1 MRDRISQVAHK
12 FLYTTHC
19 TPTLCSLHTL
29 SSLTTDTQ
37 RYNPRG
43 CSPSLGQ
50 LVMAVLRGRVL
61 LLVGLAAAMQ
71 PVARSTRRSFV
82 LQGAACAACS
92 IGLSRPASATL
103 NIDLREAEAGLM
115 ASTGGK
121 STEAALDRILAIS
134 LDYGGMPSDELRK
147 EVVELMRK
155 KRDALKAV
163 SKEAWSGVEE
173 EEYQRVMRIVDP
185 WRVVEILPLAQY
197 SFLAF
202 APVYL
207 GLLAVQ
213 QFLPKLFVPAYAGG
227 VAVVFAPVL
236 LQLLFG

>member
-1 MRDRISQVAHK
+1 VKTSGQRQVYSLKSVTVRWKRSPQPARDGRA
-12 FLYTTHC
+12 
-19 TPTLCSLHTL
+19 
-29 SSLTTDTQ
+29 
-37 RYNPRG
+37 
-43 CSPSLGQ
+43 
-50 LVMAVLRGRVL
+50 VMMSTAVVRGRVL
-61 LLVGLAAAMQ
+61 LLVGLAGAMQ

-82 LQGAACAACS
+82 LQGAAACAACS
-92 IGLSRPASATL
+92 VALPRPASASL
-103 NIDLREAEAGLM
+103 NVDLREAEAGLM
-115 ASTGGK
+115 ASTGSK

-134 LDYGGMPSDELRK
+134 QDYGGMPSDELRK

-155 KRDALKAV
+155 KRDQLKGV

-173 EEYQRVMRIVDP
+173 EEFQRVMRIVDP

-202 APVYL
+202 APVYIA
-207 GLLAVQ
+207 LLAVQ

>member
-1 MRDRISQVAHK
+1 MM
-12 FLYTTHC
+12 
-19 TPTLCSLHTL
+19 
-29 SSLTTDTQ
+29 
-37 RYNPRG
+37 
-43 CSPSLGQ
+43 
-50 LVMAVLRGRVL
+50 MATAAVRGRVL
-61 LLVGLAAAMQ
+61 LLVGLAGAMQ

-121 STEAALDRILAIS
+121 STEAALDAILAIS
-134 LDYGGMPSDELRK
+134 QDYGGMPSDELRK

-173 EEYQRVMRIVDP
+173 EEYQRVMRVVDP

-202 APVYL
+202 APVYF

-227 VAVVFAPVL
+227 VVVVFAPVL